1 MTDISDE
8 SNIGY
13 EEEVEEEIME
23 DDLDI
28 NNDSCDGE
36 DKKKNSGFLKQFASK
51 QPFYKMSLPISYSE
65 PRSFLEKLSDQGS
78 FLDILLKVKNI
89 ENEDDRFLEIL
100 KFYLS
105 GWIQQ
110 KIAKSPFN
118 PVIGE
123 TYQCKWVHKD
133 GSTTEYIA
141 EQISHHPPSSS
152 FCMHNQQNGVI
163 FHSHLSPTS
172 KFWGNSLE
180 NSMEGKLV
188 YEIPSLQEEYIV
200 EAPKI
205 VVKGVLVGSL
215 STETIGST
223 NLTCKKTGYSAEIEF
238 KGKGLFKS
246 KHSLLVKVKHPSSKK
261 ALYTLEG
268 KFDGTVSIT
277 STKTGKT
284 TAFFDI
290 NSDPVQS
297 ITSPLHELEENNS
310 RVVWK
315 HVIENLLNNNEDEA
329 SKQKTIVEENQ
340 RNLAKTREG
349 KPWIPKNFIKVDN
362 DDNEDSANQNVVYYY
377 SKLIEIR
384 KEIMKNN

>member
-8 SNIGY
+8 SNICY
-13 EEEVEEEIME
+13 EEEVEEEIIE

-28 NNDSCDGE
+28 NNDCQDSD
-36 DKKKNSGFLKQFASK
+36 DKKKNSSFLKQFTSK

-65 PRSFLEKLSDQGS
+65 PRSFLEKLTDQGS
-78 FLDILLKVKNI
+78 YLDIFLKVKNI
-89 ENEDDRFLEIL
+89 ESEEERFLEIL

-123 TYQCKWVHKD
+123 TYECKWVHKD

-141 EQISHHPPSSS
+141 EQISHHPPSSG

-163 FHSHLSPTS
+163 FHSYLSPTS
-172 KFWGNSLE
+172 KFWANSLE

-188 YEIPSLQEEYIV
+188 YEIPSLDEEYIV

-205 VVKGVLVGSL
+205 IVKGVLVGSL
-215 STETIGST
+215 STETVGST
-223 NLTCKKTGYSAEIEF
+223 NLICKKTGYSAEIDF

-246 KHSLLVKVKHPSSKK
+246 KYSLLVKVKHQSSKK

-268 KFDGTVSIT
+268 KFDGSVSIT

-284 TAFFDI
+284 TPFFDI
-290 NSDPVQS
+290 NSETTQP
-297 ITSPLHELEENNS
+297 ITLPSQELEENNS

-329 SKQKTIVEENQ
+329 SKQKTLVEENQ
-340 RNLAKTREG
+340 RTLAKTREG
-349 KPWIPKNFIKVDN
+349 KPWIPKNFTKC
-362 DDNEDSANQNVVYYY
+362 DNENDEDQNVYYY
-377 SKLIEIR
+377 TKLIDIR
-384 KEIMKNN
+384 KEIKKNN

>member
-1 MTDISDE
+1 MADVSDE
-8 SNIGY
+8 SNMGY
-13 EEEVEEEIME
+13 EEEVEEEIIE

-28 NNDSCDGE
+28 NNDCDGE
-36 DKKKNSGFLKQFASK
+36 DKKKNSSFLKQFASK

-65 PRSFLEKLSDQGS
+65 PRSFLEKLTDQGS
-78 FLDILLKVKNI
+78 YLDIFLKVKNI
-89 ENEDDRFLEIL
+89 GNEEDRFLEIL

-152 FCMHNQQNGVI
+152 FCMYNQQNGVI
-163 FHSHLSPTS
+163 FHSYLSPTS

-188 YEIPSLQEEYIV
+188 YEIPSLEEEYIV

-223 NLTCKKTGYSAEIEF
+223 NLICKKTGYTAEIEF
-238 KGKGLFKS
+238 KGKGLFKN

-277 STKTGKT
+277 STKSGKT
-284 TAFFDI
+284 TTFFDI
-290 NSDPVQS
+290 NSETIQPTTLPVQ
-297 ITSPLHELEENNS
+297 ELEDNNS

-329 SKQKTIVEENQ
+329 SKQKTLVEENQ
-340 RNLAKTREG
+340 RTLAKTREG
-349 KPWIPKNFIKVDN
+349 KPWIPKNFIKADEN
-362 DDNEDSANQNVVYYY
+362 DEQNNVYYY
-377 SKLIEIR
+377 YTKIIEIR
-384 KEIMKNN
+384 KEIKKNN

>member
-13 EEEVEEEIME
+13 EEEGEEEIIE

-28 NNDSCDGE
+28 NNDCDGE

-65 PRSFLEKLSDQGS
+65 PRSFLEKLTDQGS
-78 FLDILLKVKNI
+78 YLDIFLKVKNI
-89 ENEDDRFLEIL
+89 ENEEDRFLEIL

-118 PVIGE
+118 PIIGE
-123 TYQCKWVHKD
+123 TYQCKWVHTD

-141 EQISHHPPSSS
+141 EQISHHPPSSG
-152 FCMHNQQNGVI
+152 FCMYNQQNGVI
-163 FHSHLSPTS
+163 FHSYLSPTS

-188 YEIPSLQEEYIV
+188 YEIPSLEEEYIV

-223 NLTCKKTGYSAEIEF
+223 NLICKKTGYSAEIEF

-284 TAFFDI
+284 TTFFDI
-290 NSDPVQS
+290 NNETIQPTNLPS
-297 ITSPLHELEENNS
+297 HELEENNS

-315 HVIENLLNNNEDEA
+315 HVIESLLNNNEDEA

-340 RNLAKTREG
+340 RALAKTREG

-362 DDNEDSANQNVVYYY
+362 DDDQNNVYYY
-377 SKLIEIR
+377 TKLIEIR
-384 KEIMKNN
+384 KEIKKNN